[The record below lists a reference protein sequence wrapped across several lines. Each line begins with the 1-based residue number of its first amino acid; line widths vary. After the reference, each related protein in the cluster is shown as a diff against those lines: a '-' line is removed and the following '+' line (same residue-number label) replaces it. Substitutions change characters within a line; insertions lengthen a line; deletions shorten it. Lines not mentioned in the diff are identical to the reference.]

1 MAKGTIGVTTD
12 NIFPVIKKFLYSDHE
27 IFLREL
33 VSNAVDATQ
42 KLKTLSSVGEY
53 KGELGDMRVAVKIDE
68 KAGTLTISDRG
79 IGMTAE
85 EIEKYI
91 NQIAFSGATEFLDKY
106 KDDANAIIGHFGL
119 GFYSAF
125 MVSSRVEI
133 FTKSYT
139 DAPAQHWS
147 CDGSPEYILEECDK
161 SDRGTDIVLH
171 IDDEN
176 KQFLEN
182 SRISELLTKYCKFLP
197 VEIQFGNKKEWKDG
211 KEVETDEP
219 NIVNNTTPA
228 WTRKPADLTE
238 EDYTKF
244 YRELYP
250 YAEDPLFHI
259 HLNVDYP
266 FNLTGI
272 LYFPRVKENIDLQR
286 NKIQLYCNQVFV
298 TDSVEGIVPEYLTLL
313 HGVIDSPDIPL
324 NVSRS
329 YLQADGNVKKISGHI
344 TKKVADRLAEIFKS
358 DRAQFEEKWD
368 ALKIFIVFG
377 MLTDEKFFD
386 RAKDFALL
394 KNVDNK
400 YFTIS
405 EYRDL
410 ISSEQ
415 TDKDGNLIFLYAQNS
430 EEQHSYIET
439 ARAKGYDVLLLD
451 GQLDSH
457 WVGLLEQKNEKCRFV
472 RVDSDVVSKL
482 IVKSD
487 AEAVKLTADEQ
498 NALTAVFSARL
509 PKIEKADFH
518 VATDALGEDA
528 APVVITQNEF
538 MRRMKEM
545 SRNGGNPMMSFYG
558 EMPDSYS
565 LVLNT
570 SHPLVQEILDAEKKE
585 CADRIAPIANEM
597 KAMDDRKAELKK
609 GHEKLKA
616 DEIPAAEKEEIEK
629 LDRDIA
635 AAGERR
641 DAVYAEFALA
651 HDKVKQL
658 IDLALL
664 ANNMLKGKDLAD
676 FVKRS
681 VDLLK

>member
-42 KLKTLSSVGEY
+42 KLKTLASVGEF
-53 KGELGDMRVAVKIDE
+53 KGEMGETNVEVKIDAE
-68 KAGTLTISDRG
+68 KGTLTISDRG
-79 IGMTAE
+79 VGMTAA
-85 EIEKYI
+85 EIERYI

-125 MVSSRVEI
+125 MVAKQVEI
-133 FTKSYT
+133 FTKSYK
-139 DAPAQHWS
+139 DEPAQHWS
-147 CDGSPEYILEECDK
+147 CDGSPEFTLEECDK
-161 SDRGTDIVLH
+161 AERGTDIVLH

-176 KQFLEN
+176 KEFLEEG
-182 SRISELLTKYCKFLP
+182 RISTLLNKYCKFLP
-197 VEIQFGNKKEWKDG
+197 VNIAFGEKKEWKEG
-211 KEVETDEP
+211 KEVATGEA
-219 NIVNNTTPA
+219 NIINNPTPA

-238 EDYTKF
+238 EDYDKF

-250 YAEDPLFHI
+250 YGEDPLFHI

-272 LYFPRVKENIDLQR
+272 LYFPRIKEGVSLER

-313 HGVIDSPDIPL
+313 HGVLDSPDIPL

-329 YLQADGNVKKISGHI
+329 YLQADGNVKKISNHI
-344 TKKVADRLAEIFKS
+344 TKKVADRLNEIFKN

-377 MLTDEKFFD
+377 MLTDEKFYEK
-386 RAKDFALL
+386 AKDFALL
-394 KNVDNK
+394 KNVDGK
-400 YFTIS
+400 FFTFE
-405 EYRDL
+405 EYKNL
-410 ISSEQ
+410 ITSEQ
-415 TDKDGNLIFLYAQNS
+415 TDKDGNLICLYANDAD
-430 EEQHSYIET
+430 EQHSYIE
-439 ARAKGYDVLLLD
+439 AAQAKGYDVLLMD

-457 WVGLLEQKNEKCRFV
+457 WVGQWEQKNEKVRFV
-472 RVDSDVVSKL
+472 RVDSDVVGKL
-482 IVKSD
+482 IQKSD
-487 AEAVKLTADEQ
+487 APQVELNDDQ
-498 NALTAVFSARL
+498 RQALTSVFQAQL
-509 PKIEKADFH
+509 PKIEKSEFI
-518 VATDALGEDA
+518 VTLDALGEDA
-528 APVVITQNEF
+528 APIIITQNEF

-545 SRNGGNPMMSFYG
+545 SRTGGNPMMSFYG

-570 SHPLVQEILDAEKKE
+570 THPLMKAVLDAEEAE
-585 CADRIAPIANEM
+585 CAAEIKPIADEM
-597 KAMDDRKAELKK
+597 KSLDARKAELKK
-609 GHEKLKA
+609 THEGKKD
-616 DEIPAAEKEEIEK
+616 DEVPVAEKEEINNLDKQIADLGEK
-629 LDRDIA
+629 RTA
-635 AAGERR
+635 VFARFAAG
-641 DAVYAEFALA
+641 

-681 VDLLK
+681 ISLMK